1 MSVTLDKFLTKG
13 NQGNKWVK
21 TRVSIGRRYEP
32 FFLNFTAT
40 VGGGV
45 RGDIAID
52 EISFENCGHPPLCTG
67 NDPGKFMYVDETIFR
82 IHLSPQTSNIG
93 NENSY

>member
-1 MSVTLDKFLTKG
+1 MLVEPVDCFQLSYFFNFHHVCFIG
-13 NQGNKWVK
+13 NQGDKWIK
-21 TRVSIGRRYEP
+21 TKVSIGRRYEP

-67 NDPGKFMYVDETIFR
+67 NDPGKFM
-82 IHLSPQTSNIG
+82 
-93 NENSY
+93 